1 MQINIE
7 INGVKPINVNN
18 YQKITTI
25 KGSPRKFKTKEA
37 VQFESVINSQLNK
50 YKSEFRKLNSSFC
63 SFSHYLCIDYRF
75 YLPFLTRD
83 KDKKQTRISKNK
95 HDVDNFIKCLQ
106 DVLFKQILA
115 DDSEV
120 VSLSATK
127 IHSKEL
133 KIEIDIKVRPLSNI
147 L

>member
-7 INGVKPINVNN
+7 INGVKPINVNH

-37 VQFESVINSQLNK
+37 VQFESAINSQLNK

-75 YLPFLTRD
+75 YLPFLTKD
-83 KDKKQTRISKNK
+83 KDKKQTRIAKKK
-95 HDVDNFIKCLQ
+95 HDCDNFLKPIQ
-106 DVLFKQILA
+106 DVLFKHMLA